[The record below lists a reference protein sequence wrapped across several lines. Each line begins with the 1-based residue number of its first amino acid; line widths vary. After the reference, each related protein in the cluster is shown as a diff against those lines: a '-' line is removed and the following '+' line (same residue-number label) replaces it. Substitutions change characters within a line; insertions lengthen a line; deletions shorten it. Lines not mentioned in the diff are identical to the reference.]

1 MDGRLSGPHIKESLI
16 DGLVSHGIE
25 VTDCGMIPTP
35 LLYFATHSLDI
46 PNGFMVTGSHN
57 PKNYNGIK
65 MIINGSPLFDK
76 DIYALRDWIH
86 DNPISATDNQG
97 PIKKYKMILQT

>member
-1 MDGRLSGPHIKESLI
+1 
-16 DGLVSHGIE
+16 
-25 VTDCGMIPTP
+25 MIPTP
-35 LLYFATHSLDI
+35 LLYFATHSLEI

-76 DIYALRDWIH
+76 DIYALRDWIQIIQF
-86 DNPISATDNQG
+86 PQWI
-97 PIKKYKMILQT
+97 IKANKKI